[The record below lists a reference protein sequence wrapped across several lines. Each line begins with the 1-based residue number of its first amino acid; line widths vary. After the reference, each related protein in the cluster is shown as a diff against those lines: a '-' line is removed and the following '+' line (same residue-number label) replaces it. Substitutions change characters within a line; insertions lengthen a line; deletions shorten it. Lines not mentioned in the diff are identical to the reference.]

1 MQVLLKGGVD
11 VEAQNRWGDTALMCT
26 GREGYSD
33 IVQVLLDAGADKE
46 TVNHGGDTALVCA
59 NRDGR
64 TEVVQALIEAG
75 AYNNTALVCT
85 RRDGSIVLPE
95 VHNIAMIYDG
105 LWLGSAKAAGDRQWL
120 ENVGITHILNT
131 TKMGQVKSYFDGK
144 DLAVMCGSDGA
155 GFDLSID
162 FVPPAAPGAQ
172 SWAVQA
178 GGQTLPLLATDEAIE
193 LALFVDHTVVE
204 AFFMRGRLA
213 MTSHFPQGLLQPG
226 NNSQQSVEIFAT
238 GGPGARVLN
247 ASMWAVSDIWD
258 PATHGRPHQ
267 KPGAS

>member
-1 MQVLLKGGVD
+1 MPAGGVLPLGGPD
-11 VEAQNRWGDTALMCT
+11 TWG
-26 GREGYSD
+26 
-33 IVQVLLDAGADKE
+33 GA
-46 TVNHGGDTALVCA
+46 A
-59 NRDGR
+59 NQSEIRVSFAVPR
-64 TEVVQALIEAG
+64 SAVT
-75 AYNNTALVCT
+75 
-85 RRDGSIVLPE
+85 
-95 VHNIAMIYDG
+95 
-105 LWLGSAKAAGDRQWL
+105 LGVR
-120 ENVGITHILNT
+120 
-131 TKMGQVKSYFDGK
+131 
-144 DLAVMCGSDGA
+144 VMCGSDGA
-155 GFDLSID
+155 GFDVAVD

-193 LALFVDHTVVE
+193 LVLFVDHTVVE
-204 AFFMRGRLA
+204 AFFQRGRLA

-226 NNSQQSVEIFAT
+226 NNSQQSVGIFAT